1 MAKPRQKPAPQD
13 DYEIGYGR
21 PPRHSRFKPGQS
33 GNPKGRP
40 RGRKNVHTILEETLY
55 RPVPITENG
64 RKRKVPAIEA
74 MFLGLLRKSLDGDLR
89 AVSQISKLMTM
100 LQAASAGA
108 TETKSGTPAYDP
120 MQDADLLADFAAMV
134 RESTNPN
141 DEERDDE
148 H

>member
-1 MAKPRQKPAPQD
+1 MSERGND
-13 DYEIGYGR
+13 SENYEVGFGR
-21 PPRHSRFKPGQS
+21 PPKQTRFKPGQS

-55 RPVPITENG
+55 RLVPITENG
-64 RKRKVPAIEA
+64 RKRKVPAIQA

-89 AVSQISKLMTM
+89 AFSQISKLMPM
-100 LQAASAGA
+100 LQAASAAGA
-108 TETKSGTPAYDP
+108 DTANDMPAYD
-120 MQDADLLADFAAMV
+120 QKHDAEMLAEFAAMV